1 MSTPGIR
8 YRPIARLCV
17 VSVMVATTLLLS
29 SCVYQMPEFDNPL
42 DPANSGSS
50 ATGILNGVPFAA
62 GASTVVEFWVPS
74 SVFGGLG
81 PRDFEPILYRAD
93 TGGELDFTGSL
104 QGDLAALPVT
114 AAQIVADGSLADWGA
129 ISPYVTDPP
138 GDENEVRP
146 GSDLVALYLAQ
157 DPDGA
162 LAVAFELADDSPNA
176 GNMYV
181 LHMSDSPG
189 FGSGSPGFYI
199 TSDGVSWYG
208 ESVSY

>member
-1 MSTPGIR
+1 
-8 YRPIARLCV
+8 
-17 VSVMVATTLLLS
+17 MVATTLLLS